1 MGRKKNKKRGKK
13 NGFWA
18 SVSMF
23 IIQITKHVI
32 PLMLIV
38 AAFLFGAV
46 GVWKV
51 LLADTHL
58 RISEIRVVPSD
69 VLTSAHIKV
78 LEDKLIGKNIMGLDL
93 RKVESEIELGPG
105 AKGVRV
111 VRELPS
117 TIRIEIEK
125 RKPAANM
132 LFKARGAYGI
142 VADDGIIIATSNV
155 MEPAWVLIE
164 NFSEPIQE
172 PKIGAKI
179 QNKGFPE
186 ALKFLKKYEK
196 HDLSRKE
203 RITRVMLD
211 PYGNVTIRLGE
222 GPDFQL
228 GRRPTEKFP
237 MLSKAMYLFKTEA
250 REGVDYMDLQFDR
263 IAVKR
268 KQS

>member
-1 MGRKKNKKRGKK
+1 
-13 NGFWA
+13 
-18 SVSMF
+18 MF

-58 RISEIRVVPSD
+58 RVSEIRVVPSD

-164 NFSEPIQE
+164 NFSNRF
-172 PKIGAKI
+172 K
-179 QNKGFPE
+179 
-186 ALKFLKKYEK
+186 
-196 HDLSRKE
+196 SRKS
-203 RITRVMLD
+203 
-211 PYGNVTIRLGE
+211 
-222 GPDFQL
+222 GPRFRTKDFP
-228 GRRPTEKFP
+228 RR
-237 MLSKAMYLFKTEA
+237 
-250 REGVDYMDLQFDR
+250 
-263 IAVKR
+263 
-268 KQS
+268 